1 MVSELNFEEIG
12 LVKIYKK
19 KGLKRLSLSIRNGQ
33 IRVNTPYIIPKKII
47 IGINNY
53 NETIEWPQKKADNKT
68 INWNKV
74 SLNKHDCFIG
84 VSIILKNGKV
94 IDAGDYQDL
103 TGRPQF
109 YSVEIHLLPDST
121 IVFKNIFYSK

>member
-1 MVSELNFEEIG
+1 MKFITINLF
-12 LVKIYKK
+12 L
-19 KGLKRLSLSIRNGQ
+19 LLSLSACKKNSTQ
-33 IRVNTPYIIPKKII
+33 FYFVNKSNIIPKKII
-47 IGINNY
+47 IGINSY